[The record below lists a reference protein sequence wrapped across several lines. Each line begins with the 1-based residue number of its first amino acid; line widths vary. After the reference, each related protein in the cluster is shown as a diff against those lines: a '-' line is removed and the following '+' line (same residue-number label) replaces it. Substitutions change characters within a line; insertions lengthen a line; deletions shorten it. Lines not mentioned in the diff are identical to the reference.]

1 MRRVIIMLLPVF
13 AAVLL
18 QPALNAQDVKRK
30 LTYNEYMKAV
40 TEKLPE
46 LKRNRL
52 QVLKAENNLKS
63 ADSSKSPMLL
73 PAPERS
79 EVSSAESPSMAF
91 TSIPAFMRRT

>member
-63 ADSSKSPMLL
+63 ADSSSDINIT
-73 PAPERS
+73 EGGS
-79 EVSSAESPSMAF
+79 Y
-91 TSIPAFMRRT
+91 